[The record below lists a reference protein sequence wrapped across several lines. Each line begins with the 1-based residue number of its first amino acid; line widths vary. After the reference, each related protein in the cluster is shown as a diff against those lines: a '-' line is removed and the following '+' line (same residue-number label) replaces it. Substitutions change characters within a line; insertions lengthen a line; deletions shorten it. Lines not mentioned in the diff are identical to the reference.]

1 MSKIKQSMAPVP
13 GTYLGLP
20 QYPESEFFVTI
31 VNRGV
36 LRTFTNTVKFKFQVL
51 FNKQSYEQIM
61 LTHVNINIL
70 RRLRQF
76 LSL

>member
-36 LRTFTNTVKFKFQVL
+36 LRTFTNTVKF
-51 FNKQSYEQIM
+51 NKQSYEQIM
-61 LTHVNINIL
+61 RTHVNTNIL